1 MAQAK
6 RLPNGFGTV
15 YKLKGFRRRPWVVR
29 ITDGWTADG
38 KQIRKIIDYA
48 ETRADGIRKLT
59 EYIGNPYNL
68 DYKGTTINDIYEIIE
83 PKLKEDSLNEIMSAS
98 NYRNITNAY
107 NNHLQIL
114 HNKKIMELKKRD
126 LQLVIDT
133 SNACHTTKG
142 YMKNVLSRIYSYA
155 IDELELP
162 ITKNPAMDLKI
173 GIRTKSEL
181 HIPFTL
187 EEIQIIKKDNSF
199 ISNLLLISL
208 YTGLR
213 PKELVEL
220 RTENVFLEK
229 KYMIGGCKT
238 KAGINR
244 IIPIHDDIIGIIE
257 NFLQKDKK
265 YLINSSLTQRNI
277 TADYYSKSV
286 KKYFQNIGMNHTA
299 YDTRHTFAT
308 RCDEVGISPIN
319 IKILMGHSL
328 ANDVTNNVYIHKSV
342 DLLLE
347 EIKKLNYDL

>member
-15 YKLKGFRRRPWVVR
+15 YKLKGFRRKPWVIR
-29 ITDGWTADG
+29 ITNGWTPEG
-38 KQIRKIIDYA
+38 KQIRKIIGYA
-48 ETRADGIRKLT
+48 ETRADGIMKLT
-59 EYIGNPYNL
+59 EYAGNPYNL
-68 DYKGTTINDIYEIIE
+68 DYKGTTVNDIFNYIE
-83 PKLKEDSLNEIMSAS
+83 PMLKDDYLNNVMSMS
-98 NYRNITNAY
+98 NYKNIVNAY
-107 NNHLQIL
+107 NNHLQAL
-114 HNKKIMELKKRD
+114 HNKRIMEVRKRD

-142 YMKNVLSRIYSYA
+142 YMKNVLSRIFSYA

-162 ITKNPAMDLKI
+162 ISKNLATDLKI
-173 GIRTKSEL
+173 GIKKKSEL
-181 HIPFTL
+181 HMPFTL
-187 EEIQIIKKDNSF
+187 EEVAKIKSGHLF
-199 ISNLLLISL
+199 ISDLLLISL

-213 PKELVEL
+213 PKELIEL
-220 RTENVFLEK
+220 KTENVFLDK

-244 IIPIHDDIIGIIE
+244 IIPIHKDIFAIIE
-257 NFLQKDKK
+257 KLLQKDKK
-265 YLINSSLTQRNI
+265 YLVNTPATNSNM
-277 TADYYSKSV
+277 TADYYSKCV
-286 KKYFQNIGMNHTA
+286 KKYLADHNMDHTA

-308 RCDEVGISPIN
+308 RCDECGISQTN

-347 EIKKLNYDL
+347 EIQKLNYDL